1 MMISPHLR
9 IATHAAG
16 REAASAHIRRWAVV
30 RLILGVLQMLGASL
44 SLGVIVRGGVT
55 PLAMTAVIITGMLT
69 GISMMLFQVL
79 RAGPQGA
86 RRRRSSQPMNPGIL
100 TREEP

>member
-1 MMISPHLR
+1 
-9 IATHAAG
+9 
-16 REAASAHIRRWAVV
+16 
-30 RLILGVLQMLGASL
+30 MLGASL

-79 RAGPQGA
+79 RRGQAPKARAVGGA
-86 RRRRSSQPMNPGIL
+86 HSR
-100 TREEP
+100 